1 MGFISA
7 PFSGKINLNCK
18 VLMARLDSTL
28 SPITFLYICVC
39 ACVCVCVTEL
49 GNVDGNSRRTICTV
63 KQGKLDP
70 PSGFRE
76 FYTGETKYRVFLTS
90 IYSHKKSSSP
100 LLHMSSFK

>member
-1 MGFISA
+1 M
-7 PFSGKINLNCK
+7 
-18 VLMARLDSTL
+18 
-28 SPITFLYICVC
+28 
-39 ACVCVCVTEL
+39 CVCVHVCVYVTEL

-76 FYTGETKYRVFLTS
+76 FYTGETKCRVFLTS